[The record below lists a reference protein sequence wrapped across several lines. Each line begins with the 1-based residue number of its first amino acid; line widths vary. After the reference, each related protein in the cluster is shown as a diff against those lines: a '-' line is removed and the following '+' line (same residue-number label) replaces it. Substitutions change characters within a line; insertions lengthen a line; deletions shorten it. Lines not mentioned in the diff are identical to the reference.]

1 MAVARAGRRARVHGD
16 PRSRVLVTI
25 REHRPSRSGMRSHY
39 DQAVPADRPIDRAA
53 WAELIGELI
62 RTETAGR
69 KATFAR
75 LVGVDPKTISHWLAG
90 TVDVAE
96 ASVRR
101 VADALGRR
109 PADMLIRVGYYRA
122 DEFAAAA
129 EEPPERDEEV
139 EAIMSA
145 RLSNSL
151 KRELLQVLAE
161 ERLRDKQRRMEQMQR
176 LIAAE
181 RRRTG

>member
-1 MAVARAGRRARVHGD
+1 
-16 PRSRVLVTI
+16 
-25 REHRPSRSGMRSHY
+25 
-39 DQAVPADRPIDRAA
+39 VPADRPIDRAA
-53 WAELIGELI
+53 WAELINELI

-101 VADALGRR
+101 VADALGRT

-122 DEFAAAA
+122 DEFSSTRD
-129 EEPPERDEEV
+129 EEPAERDEEV
-139 EAIMSA
+139 EEIMRSNLPIAI
-145 RLSNSL
+145 
-151 KRELLQVLAE
+151 KRDLLQVLAE
-161 ERLRDKQRRMEQMQR
+161 ERKRDKERRQENMRR
-176 LIAAE
+176 LIQAQ

>member
-1 MAVARAGRRARVHGD
+1 
-16 PRSRVLVTI
+16 
-25 REHRPSRSGMRSHY
+25 MRSLY

-75 LVGVDPKTISHWLAG
+75 HVGVDPKTISHWLAG

-101 VADALGRR
+101 VADALGRS

-122 DEFAAAA
+122 DEFSSTRD
-129 EEPPERDEEV
+129 EEPAERDEEA
-139 EAIMSA
+139 EEIMRSNLPNAIK
-145 RLSNSL
+145 RDLL
-151 KRELLQVLAE
+151 KVLAE
-161 ERLRDKQRRMEQMQR
+161 ERERDKQRRLENMRR
-176 LIAAE
+176 LIQAQ
-181 RRRTG
+181 RRGA